1 MRSSLTLT
9 SSSAIWAR
17 HMLKINGIHA
27 YYKDLQALW
36 GVSMHVDEGE
46 LVALVGPNG
55 AGKTTTLRVI
65 SGLLKPAQGSVRFNE
80 RDLANVSADK
90 IVELGISQVPEGGR
104 VFGSMS
110 VLENLELGAYV
121 PQARKVKDQSLGW
134 VFEIFPR
141 LEERRDQRAGTLSGG
156 ERQML
161 AIARALMSKPKLLM
175 LDEPSFGL
183 APILVDQMFEM
194 IAEINKQGVTV
205 LLVEQNI
212 RAALEL
218 ADRAYV
224 IENGRVVGQ
233 GVHEDLLSFES
244 VRSAY
249 LG

>member
-1 MRSSLTLT
+1 
-9 SSSAIWAR
+9 
-17 HMLKINGIHA
+17 MLSIKGVDA
-27 YYKDLQALW
+27 YYGHLQALW
-36 GVSMHVDEGE
+36 DVSLEVNEGE

-65 SGLLKPAQGSVRFNE
+65 TGLLKPASGSVHFNDQCLDRE
-80 RDLANVSADK
+80 EAHD
-90 IVELGISQVPEGGR
+90 IVGLGISQVPEGGR
-104 VFGSMS
+104 VFAGMS
-110 VLENLELGAYV
+110 VLENLELGAFL
-121 PQARKVKDQSLGW
+121 PKARAVKDESLKW
-134 VFEIFPR
+134 VYGIFPR

-161 AIARALMSKPKLLM
+161 AIGRALMSRPKLLL

-183 APILVDQMFEM
+183 APILVDHIFEM
-194 IAEINKQGVTV
+194 ITEINKQGVTI

-218 ADRAYV
+218 ASRAYV
-224 IENGRVVGQ
+224 IENGRAVGQ
-233 GVHEDLLSFES
+233 GVHEDLLSFEC